1 MALAEAPTIRMAEET
16 AGDKACRRTIGE
28 VFEAGRAAVEAL
40 AEAERLRARAVA
52 DLVEFDAIDG
62 HVTDGYLTPQR
73 QLIHGAGLAERE
85 ANRLYRLV
93 RFCADHPLLADQL
106 AAGLVTVEHA
116 CELMVLADKVD
127 RDEFTDALS
136 DLLGAAVG
144 VELSVFI
151 DRIRIWEWRNQPE
164 ATDDEVDAAFENRS
178 LTLQPGLFGGC
189 KGRFNLDAA
198 GAVVLADALETP
210 PDPVDTIEGP
220 RTLAQRRADRLVELA
235 ALANR
240 HDQDLDPTPDEPDS
254 SDESTGDDPTTSR
267 GGPSGARQQSCGN
280 IDITLDLPT
289 LLGVEFDLDDHR
301 SAEGNVDWESIQQA
315 FALTGIAPKRVLQQF
330 FCDANWRT
338 LITSG
343 GSIILDYSH
352 AKPEINRSQRRAVQ
366 RRDKHCQFK
375 GCDRHW
381 RWCDVHHL
389 RSKEDGGWDLLA
401 NLVLLCRRHHTMVHQ
416 QGWQLW
422 RDTDG
427 RIHTATP

>member
-1 MALAEAPTIRMAEET
+1 MADTAAENV
-16 AGDKACRRTIGE
+16 AGEAAGRRTIGE
-28 VFEAGRAAVEAL
+28 VFEAGRAAVCKL
-40 AEAERLRARAVA
+40 AEAERLRAQAVA

-73 QLIHGAGLAERE
+73 HLIHGAGLAERE

-106 AAGLVTVEHA
+106 AAGLVSVEHA
-116 CELMVLADKVD
+116 CELMRLADNVD
-127 RDEFTDALS
+127 GGEFAAALP

-151 DRIRIWEWRNQPE
+151 DRIRIWEWRIQPE

-235 ALANR
+235 ALANHR
-240 HDQDLDPTPDEPDS
+240 NPETENPNDEPDRDS
-254 SDESTGDDPTTSR
+254 SAPDPDSPA
-267 GGPSGARQQSCGN
+267 PSGARQQTCGN

-289 LLGVEFDLDDHR
+289 LLGVEFDLDNHR

-343 GSIILDYSH
+343 GSIVLDYSH